1 MHQVPDP
8 LSAMGELAIL
18 IGIAVAVAAYHLF
31 IGEWLTACVFAA
43 VAAYGVKVW
52 VKERRRRHADG
63 ADRA

>member
-8 LSAMGELAIL
+8 LSAMAKLAIV
-18 IGIAVAVAAYHLF
+18 IGIAVVVAAYHLF
-31 IGEWLTACVFAA
+31 AGEWQTACVFAA
-43 VAAYGVKVW
+43 IAAYGVKVW

>member
-1 MHQVPDP
+1 M
-8 LSAMGELAIL
+8 AKLAIV

-31 IGEWLTACVFAA
+31 IGEWQSACVFAA
-43 VAAYGVKVW
+43 VAAYGAKVW